1 MTERLYQTDSY
12 AAEFEATVV
21 EVRPQGEEFAVVLDR
36 TAFYPASGGQPHDT
50 GTLGG
55 VPVTGVLE
63 DDDDRIVHL
72 AAGRVDGTVTGRID
86 WPRRF
91 DHMQQHTGQHILSQ
105 VFLKALRAQ
114 TRAVH
119 LGAGL
124 STLDLD
130 IGDLTAEGAGQVE
143 DLANQIV
150 FEDRPVIIRQV
161 DESEL
166 VDLGLRRPPKKRGL
180 IRVVEVEGFD
190 RSACGGTHV
199 RRTGEVGPITIRRW
213 ERFKGGVRVEFLCG
227 WRALR
232 DHRWKNAL
240 VRDLAARFTV
250 KDAEVADA
258 VGRQTAQFRE
268 RDRQLTDLRDR
279 LIDLE
284 ARRRLNEA
292 AGTPRVVTAV
302 FADWPAEMVSALAGR
317 LAAGGAVAAVLGT
330 TEGRLVI
337 ARSSDLGLDAAA
349 ILAGVAGPRGGRG
362 GGRPAY
368 AQGAVPAEHI
378 AEAVEAAR
386 AEVMAILKKR

>member
-12 AAEFEATVV
+12 RTEFEATVI
-21 EVRPQGEEFAVVLDR
+21 EVRPRGEQCAVVLDR

-55 VPVTGVLE
+55 VPVTEVLE
-63 DDDDRIVHL
+63 DEEERIVHL
-72 AAGRVDGTVTGRID
+72 AAGRVEGTVTGTID
-86 WPRRF
+86 WSRRF

-105 VFLKALRAQ
+105 AFLQALRAQ

-119 LGAGL
+119 LGASL

-143 DLANQIV
+143 DLADQIV
-150 FEDRPVIIRQV
+150 FEDRPVIIREV

-166 VDLGLRRPPKKRGL
+166 VDLGLRRPPKKRGRL
-180 IRVVEVEGFD
+180 RVVEVEGFD

-240 VRDLAARFTV
+240 VLDLAARFTG
-250 KDAEVADA
+250 KDTEVADA
-258 VGRQTAQFRE
+258 VGRQAAQLRE

-279 LIDLE
+279 LIDVE
-284 ARRRLNEA
+284 ARRRLDEA
-292 AGTPRVVTAV
+292 TGTPKVVAAV

-317 LAAGGAVAAVLGT
+317 LAAAGAVVAVLGT
-330 TEGRLVI
+330 ADGRLVI
-337 ARSSDLGLDAAA
+337 ARSADLDLDAAA
-349 ILAGVAGPRGGRG
+349 ILVGVARPRGGRG
-362 GGRPAY
+362 GGRPSY
-368 AQGAVPAEHI
+368 AQGAVPGQHVGG
-378 AEAVEAAR
+378 AVEAAR
-386 AEVMAILKKR
+386 VEVMAILTAK